1 MTRWCGDGMLQLAGY
16 SEIETNHDEVE
27 QAVPATLAHR
37 IQACLDNLRWAVEKF
52 AVSDGGIMLANAI
65 HQGQAVVVSDGSFK
79 DSLGTAAYMLE
90 GTNSDNH
97 IVVVLVTPGM
107 VDDPS
112 PY

>member
-1 MTRWCGDGMLQLAGY
+1 
-16 SEIETNHDEVE
+16 
-27 QAVPATLAHR
+27 
-37 IQACLDNLRWAVEKF
+37 
-52 AVSDGGIMLANAI
+52 MLANAI

-79 DSLGTAAYMLE
+79 DSFGTAAYVLE

-107 VDDPS
+107 VDGPS